1 MLENKLSKQKIQL
14 NSSYSEICI
23 RVLQRKRTNRICVYV
38 CNMGQGWMSIHPSI
52 QRETFILR
60 NRFMVVAGLAGLK
73 SAGQA
78 GDPRKSC
85 LEAELPLP
93 GGVRA
98 GAQSALKTFN

>member
-78 GDPRKSC
+78 GDPQ
-85 LEAELPLP
+85 EELS
-93 GGVRA
+93 GGRIASSWGCA
-98 GAQSALKTFN
+98 GRSTKRS